1 MKLLVNGTRCAAL
14 SLALG
19 AAALLAS
26 CGGGDPVV
34 RFQPT
39 RVLAF
44 GDEYS
49 VITSAGRKYTVN
61 ALLTDANGVKT
72 INCDGNALWI
82 QRLAADF
89 GLVFPQCN
97 PAGVVNPRSRIYAEA
112 GDDVRKI
119 KVADLA
125 AQITLHL
132 QTDSF
137 SATDLVTM
145 FAGQNDVLEQY
156 ALYDLAP
163 GVAGAGAALATA
175 RERGLALAAQV
186 SLVADRG
193 GKVLV
198 TTVPDL
204 AYSPFALA
212 ENARTGDSTRGAL
225 LGELVAKFNEGLRLG
240 LAKETGAEV
249 ALMKADELVQGMAK
263 FPTNYGGM
271 TNVIAPVCDKALAVT
286 VDLCTTDTLVT
297 GGDANRYLWADDT
310 HLSPNGHIYLGSLAI
325 TQARKNPF

>member
-1 MKLLVNGTRCAAL
+1 MKLLVNGTRRAVL

-49 VITSAGRKYTVN
+49 VITSANRKYTVN

-97 PAGVVNPRSRIYAEA
+97 PAGVVNPRSIIYAQA
-112 GDDVRKI
+112 GDPYDPTRSV

-125 AQITLHL
+125 AQVTLHL

-156 ALYDLAP
+156 ARYP
-163 GVAGAGAALATA
+163 GVASDVLLATV

-212 ENARTGDSTRGAL
+212 ENARTGDGTRGAL

-263 FPTNYGGM
+263 FPTSYGGM

>member
-1 MKLLVNGTRCAAL
+1 MKLLVNRTRCAAL

-137 SATDLVTM
+137 SATDLVTL

-156 ALYDLAP
+156 ARYP
-163 GVAGAGAALATA
+163 GVASDVLLATA

-212 ENARTGDSTRGAL
+212 ENARTGDGTRGAL